1 MRRTPSMPVGFA
13 DSVTQMAASS
23 SSCAGAVSLEARLKD
38 MQTNLGGIQ
47 KRIHTVR
54 NTPCRRQLL
63 PK

>member
-1 MRRTPSMPVGFA
+1 
-13 DSVTQMAASS
+13 MASSS